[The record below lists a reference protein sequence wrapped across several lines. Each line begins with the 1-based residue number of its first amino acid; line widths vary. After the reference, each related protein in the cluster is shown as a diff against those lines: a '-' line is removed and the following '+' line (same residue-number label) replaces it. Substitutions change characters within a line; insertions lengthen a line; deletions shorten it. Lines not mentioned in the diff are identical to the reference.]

1 MVKCELFYA
10 LKGNFCA
17 QTTLFS
23 GLLWFKINIQF
34 IMATKS
40 KLPYTFKFTTQNL

>member
-1 MVKCELFYA
+1 MHLRVIFVHRQHYSVVY
-10 LKGNFCA
+10 F
-17 QTTLFS
+17 
-23 GLLWFKINIQF
+23 GLKINIQF